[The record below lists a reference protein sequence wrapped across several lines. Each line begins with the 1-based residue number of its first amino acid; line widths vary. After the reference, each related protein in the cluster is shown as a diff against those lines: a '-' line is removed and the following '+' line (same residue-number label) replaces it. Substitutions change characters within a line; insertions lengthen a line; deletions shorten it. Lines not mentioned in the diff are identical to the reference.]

1 MKQKL
6 IYSLLSDLLHVLIN
20 AAQLA
25 KVRRICALESSSFL
39 SVHFHYLFMQ
49 CPPGIDF
56 TFQLVEIYNNL
67 RKDNKEFEI
76 IYVSSDENKEDW
88 KAYSALMPWISLPY
102 EDARTENLQTLFQVD
117 HSGTGSQLDA
127 F

>member
-1 MKQKL
+1 
-6 IYSLLSDLLHVLIN
+6 
-20 AAQLA
+20 
-25 KVRRICALESSSFL
+25 
-39 SVHFHYLFMQ
+39 MQ

-88 KAYSALMPWISLPY
+88 KGYSALMPWISLPY

-117 HSGTGSQLDA
+117 PSGTGSQLDK